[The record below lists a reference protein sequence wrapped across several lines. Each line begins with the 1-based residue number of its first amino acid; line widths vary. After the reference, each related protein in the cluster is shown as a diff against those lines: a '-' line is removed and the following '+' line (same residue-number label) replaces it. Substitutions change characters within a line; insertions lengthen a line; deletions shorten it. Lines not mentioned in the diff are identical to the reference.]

1 MAKKEM
7 RELTHAELEVMQILW
22 EKKKA
27 LVREVLDEMP
37 EPKPAYNTVSTVIRV
52 LEKKGFVSHKA
63 FGTTYQYFPLVRK
76 KEYTKGYMD
85 TVMTNFFG
93 GSIHQMLSFFNNT
106 KSVSISELE
115 EIIRMMKEDNK

>member
-52 LEKKGFVSHKA
+52 LEKKGFVNHKA

-93 GSIHQMLSFFNNT
+93 GSIHQMLSFFNDT

>member
-76 KEYTKGYMD
+76 REYTKGYMD

-93 GSIHQMLSFFNNT
+93 GSMHQMLSFFNDT

>member
-76 KEYTKGYMD
+76 KEYTKGYMY

-93 GSIHQMLSFFNNT
+93 GSIHQMLSFFNDT

>member
-93 GSIHQMLSFFNNT
+93 GSIHQMLSFFNDT

-115 EIIRMMKEDNK
+115 EIIRMIKEDNK

>member
-63 FGTTYQYFPLVRK
+63 FGTTYQYFKKKKK

-93 GSIHQMLSFFNNT
+93 GSIHQMLSFFNDT

>member
-76 KEYTKGYMD
+76 REYTKGYMD

-93 GSIHQMLSFFNNT
+93 GSIHQMLSFFNDT

>member
-1 MAKKEM
+1 M

-52 LEKKGFVSHKA
+52 LEKKGFVNHKA

-93 GSIHQMLSFFNNT
+93 GSIHQMLSFFNDT

>member
-1 MAKKEM
+1 MAKKELK
-7 RELTHAELEVMQILW
+7 ELTHAELEVMQILW

-76 KEYTKGYMD
+76 REYTKGYMD

-93 GSIHQMLSFFNNT
+93 GSIHQMLSFLNDT